1 MSAEI
6 GRSFGIVDQAV
17 KSITTVQEYL
27 NVGTEI
33 TNEVAMDFVENSDK
47 GSIKETHLFKYT
59 ENFTAK
65 KTLKIFR

>member
-47 GSIKETHLFKYT
+47 GSIKETRPFKYT

-65 KTLKIFR
+65 KPLKIFR